1 MLLIS
6 ETRLIRLEML
16 IKKYG
21 SLAKLNEAS
30 GYAKTDATLSQIRNK
45 APHTKTGTPRA
56 MGDPVARRLEKNL
69 GLEAGWMDTPPSYLE
84 LHGEHDPRTTVIQL
98 MESMPQ
104 SQWATVVRLVD
115 AITQPKN
122 GTSGT

>member
-21 SLAKLNEAS
+21 SLSKLNEAA
-30 GYAKTDATLSQIRNK
+30 GYSKTDATLSQIRNK

-69 GLEAGWMDTPPSYLE
+69 NLEAGWMDTPPSYDE
-84 LHGEHDPRTTVIQL
+84 LHGNQDPRTKVMQL
-98 MESMPQ
+98 MEAMPQ
-104 SQWATVVRLVD
+104 DQWATVVRLVD
-115 AITQPKN
+115 ALCQPRN
-122 GTSGT
+122 GTHHD